1 MSSQNLHP
9 APVSVERQVTTV
21 DPVPEAARVLAAVTV
36 PHLSPRGHTHL
47 HLLLGA
53 KRAFP
58 GPAGTRRRWLCVIL
72 DFMHAHGRRPKLPE
86 FLEENER
93 RTAAGEDVPSLKQL
107 YKRFGSYPKAVAL
120 AARYFDGGTGART
133 PSRAPT
139 QRPRGSVTEK
149 MLLDSVEALF
159 DELGDWP
166 DDADYAAILNAEVL
180 LRAKLGV
187 GDVELYSN
195 TAFNDTFGS
204 YGEGLQAAKRRY
216 AERARL
222 REERAAS
229 PPTPTPGNP
238 RPARRRTRSSNLRA
252 PG

>member
-1 MSSQNLHP
+1 MNARP
-9 APVSVERQVTTV
+9 ADDAPVAVEHEVTTAA
-21 DPVPEAARVLAAVTV
+21 PIPEAVRVLAEVTV
-36 PHLSPRGHTHL
+36 PHLSPRGHLHL

-58 GPAGTRRRWLCVIL
+58 GPAGTRRRRLCVFL
-72 DFMHAHGRRPKLPE
+72 DFMHAHRRRPKLPE
-86 FLEENER
+86 YLDEYER
-93 RTAAGEDVPSLKQL
+93 RRSAGEDVPSLKQL
-107 YKRFGSYPKAVAL
+107 YMWFGSYPKAVAL
-120 AARYFDGGTGART
+120 AARYFDGGTGARA

-139 QRPRGSVTEK
+139 RRPRGSVTEE

-180 LRAKLGV
+180 LRSKLGV
-187 GDVELYSN
+187 GDVDFFSIS
-195 TAFNDTFGS
+195 AFNDTFGS
-204 YGEGLQAAKRRY
+204 YGEGRQAAERRF

-222 REERAAS
+222 REERAGLPA
-229 PPTPTPGNP
+229 PHTPRNA